1 MRNVKKRESKGKG
14 KELKG
19 MQDENVMAALTALS
33 VALTT
38 EPDDYCFISEELN
51 EASSAG
57 KPKRRF
63 PDFG

>member
-19 MQDENVMAALTALS
+19 MQHSDVMVAVARFSLTL
-33 VALTT
+33 LTET
-38 EPDDYCFISEELN
+38 DDYGFIPDELN
-51 EASSAG
+51 EPSSGG
-57 KPKRRF
+57 KSKRRF